1 MNLSFDTSIMQIYY
15 GNMRNQG
22 FWASEERRKKES
34 NDNGTKLDSGSQN
47 GGFFYERNPRDWQA
61 EFRRLKELL
70 DELKEIT
77 SLNFLRRGY
86 FFDIL
91 V

>member
-1 MNLSFDTSIMQIYY
+1 MVMILKADT
-15 GNMRNQG
+15 N
-22 FWASEERRKKES
+22 
-34 NDNGTKLDSGSQN
+34 TGSSN
-47 GGFFYERNPRDWQA
+47 GGFLYERNPRDWQA
-61 EFRRLKELL
+61 EFQRLKQLL

-77 SLNFLRRGY
+77 SLSFLRRGY